1 MHPFSVAPLFKSCL
15 NRLAPLDVIYIFP
28 AVVGPKKSI
37 FTEFCCL
44 DSLQPGLVFHRF
56 ASLEGGVK
64 FLLTM
69 SLRGVNSIKRSVKSQ
84 RLPLPLKFKDN
95 SPESLQPNEAF

>member
-1 MHPFSVAPLFKSCL
+1 M
-15 NRLAPLDVIYIFP
+15 DVSSNFL
-28 AVVGPKKSI
+28 AVVGPKENL

-44 DSLQPGLVFHRF
+44 DSLVLGLVFHRF
-56 ASLEGGVK
+56 THLEVGVK

-69 SLRGVNSIKRSVKSQ
+69 SFRCVNSIKRSVKSQ
-84 RLPLPLKFKDN
+84 WLPLPQKFKDN